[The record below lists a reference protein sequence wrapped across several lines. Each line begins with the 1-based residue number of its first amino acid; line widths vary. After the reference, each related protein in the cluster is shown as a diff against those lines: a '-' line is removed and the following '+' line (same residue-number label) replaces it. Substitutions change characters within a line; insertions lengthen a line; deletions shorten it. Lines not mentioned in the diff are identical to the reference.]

1 MNSVG
6 EECNEL
12 KKKYDACFHSWFSDH
27 FLKGRKEDHC
37 ASLLKVYQECVKN
50 AVRTQN
56 IELWELEQDVLGSD
70 KEKASPP
77 PKS

>member
-12 KKKYDACFHSWFSDH
+12 KQKYDACFHSWFSEQ
-27 FLKGRKEDHC
+27 FLRGRKEDHC

-50 AVRTQN
+50 AIRSQN
-56 IELWELEQDVLGSD
+56 IELWELEQDVLGTD
-70 KEKASPP
+70 KEKETPP